1 MMQFNMYHHYTVD
14 EHTLRAMGLLSKIE
28 QGELGEDHPLANEII
43 HKVLSREVLYVALFL
58 HDIAKGRP
66 EDHSVAG
73 AQVARELCPRL
84 GLSQAQTDTVAWLVE
99 HHLTMSEFAQSR
111 DISDPKTIEAFTQL
125 VQSPERLRLLLVLTV
140 ADIRAVGP
148 GVWNGWKGQLLR
160 DLYYEAE
167 SVLQGE
173 GSPGSATQ
181 REARISAA
189 QEALTALLSDW
200 SEDDRAAALQS
211 KNDAYWLTFEAKD
224 HKRFADFMRK
234 AGAED
239 KMVSV
244 SFTAD
249 TFMSITEVQVYT
261 PDQPGLFSKLAGAIA
276 MSGATIL
283 DAKAFTLSD
292 GMALDLFY
300 VQDATGGP
308 FREKARLSR
317 LTKAIEETV
326 TGKVD
331 PTRRLSRPK
340 LRKREQAF
348 VLEPEVFID
357 NQASDLHTMI
367 EVTGRDRPG
376 LLFDLTRTLADLR
389 LSIASAH
396 ISTYG
401 EKAVDVFYVKNR
413 AGFKITNQEAI
424 DKIKDQLHEAMV
436 GPDGSQAA
444 AAE

>member
-1 MMQFNMYHHYTVD
+1 M
-14 EHTLRAMGLLSKIE
+14 RPLSN
-28 QGELGEDHPLANEII
+28 P
-43 HKVLSREVLYVALFL
+43 
-58 HDIAKGRP
+58 
-66 EDHSVAG
+66 
-73 AQVARELCPRL
+73 
-84 GLSQAQTDTVAWLVE
+84 
-99 HHLTMSEFAQSR
+99 
-111 DISDPKTIEAFTQL
+111 
-125 VQSPERLRLLLVLTV
+125 
-140 ADIRAVGP
+140 
-148 GVWNGWKGQLLR
+148 
-160 DLYYEAE
+160 
-167 SVLQGE
+167 
-173 GSPGSATQ
+173 
-181 REARISAA
+181 
-189 QEALTALLSDW
+189 
-200 SEDDRAAALQS
+200 

-224 HKRFADFMRK
+224 HKRLAEFMRAASTEGK
-234 AGAED
+234 A
-239 KMVSV
+239 VSV
-244 SFTAD
+244 GFTTD
-249 TFMSITEVQVYT
+249 TFMSITEVRVHT

-300 VQDATGGP
+300 VQDAIGGP
-308 FREKARLSR
+308 FHEKARLSR
-317 LTKAIEETV
+317 LKKAIEDTV

-389 LSIASAH
+389 LSISSAH

-413 AGFKITNQEAI
+413 AGFKITNQDAI
-424 DKIKDQLHEAMV
+424 DKIKDQLHDAMA
-436 GPDGSQAA
+436 GPEGNQAA